1 MQQTYV
7 DIMLQS
13 LRKKIQVL
21 DSIIE
26 QNWIQKE
33 KLENE
38 QATADEFDQTV
49 EKKAALIEQLEQLDT
64 GFDKLYDRVRDELRI
79 NRHLYADKIRKMQ
92 EYIHVITDKSMEI
105 QAQEARNRELMTQ
118 KFAMVRQKAKN
129 LRTNNKAATKYYKN
143 MMQLNYVA
151 PQFLDNKK

>member
-26 QNWIQKE
+26 QNTIQKE
-33 KLENE
+33 KLEDN

-79 NRHLYADKIRKMQ
+79 NRHLYADKIRQMQ

>member
-26 QNWIQKE
+26 QNLIQKE

-79 NRHLYADKIRKMQ
+79 NRHLYADKIRQMQ